1 MQTIKLNG
9 QKGDE
14 IALEYKGSTLIVKL
28 DDDAIVPD
36 FVEVLIRALKLDAYR
51 VANTCVDFYHRGTA
65 PEDPFRARFAQSR
78 DLLFESIAP
87 EQSVAPEPEVE
98 QDPDTESE
106 TKTTKRAAK
115 KSAKTI
121 EET

>member
-78 DLLFESIAP
+78 LSSLSRLNLRSNRTLIRNPRRKLLK
-87 EQSVAPEPEVE
+87 EPL
-98 QDPDTESE
+98 
-106 TKTTKRAAK
+106 KRALK
-115 KSAKTI
+115 LSRKPDI
-121 EET
+121 